1 MKTKFLFT
9 IAVLFCLGLA
19 SVQAQV
25 RERAYDQHG
34 RITNGVR
41 HGELSRKEAHR
52 LEMKQRHIH
61 RDIRKAKHNDG
72 YLSKRERRRIA
83 REQKYASRQIY
94 RYKHNGANRF

>member
-34 RITNGVR
+34 RITKGVR
-41 HGELSRKEAHR
+41 GGELTRKEAHR
-52 LEMKQRHIH
+52 LAMEQKHIR
-61 RDIRKAKHNDG
+61 RDMRKYKHNDG
-72 YLSKRERRRIA
+72 HLSKRERTRIA
-83 REQKYASRQIY
+83 HEQRYANRQIY
-94 RYKHNGANRF
+94 RYKHNGATRF